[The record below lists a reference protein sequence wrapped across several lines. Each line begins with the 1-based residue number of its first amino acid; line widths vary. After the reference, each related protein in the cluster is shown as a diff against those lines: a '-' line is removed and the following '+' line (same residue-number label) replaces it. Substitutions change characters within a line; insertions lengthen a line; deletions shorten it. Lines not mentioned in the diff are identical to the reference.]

1 MQKDMHDPEHST
13 GEAPDAAR
21 TSWRTVLGGVV
32 AVVLLAI
39 LGYVGYQILHLLN
52 PPNTYETVLTA
63 TVEDKVEA
71 EGVVLF
77 QETLIPGSGDLGY
90 LAEDGARVSAGTVV
104 AEVYTSSGQSALRA
118 ALDSLNEQIGLLQRA
133 ENVSTTQVDT
143 MIQER
148 TTALYDLL
156 DAVDRGDPAA
166 LDAGREDYLLAQNKI
181 LVVTGEDAGFAS
193 RIAALQAEAAQLQ
206 SQLGAPAQIAAP
218 LTGYFVRSASTRQL
232 TRPAGD
238 ILAMDAASLKAA
250 LDAGLDA
257 PLTGCAGKMVSGFS
271 WSYCGVCTAEEGQK
285 LLQAD
290 GTPLDKEVQIRFPGQ
305 TDQALPAQLTEV
317 TIDEGAGL
325 ARFVL
330 TCDSVTGEVLR
341 LGQAEAEVIV
351 SRTTGLRVPAAA
363 VHYVLETPEASSGE
377 AASSGAVEGSAAAG
391 ENYVPGVYV
400 KFGNLAHFCRIDPVD
415 SDHPLVTDGAYII
428 VPPKGTDGSV
438 SEVRLYDQVIVEGQN
453 LYDGK
458 LLS

>member
-13 GEAPDAAR
+13 EEISDAAR

-133 ENVSTTQVDT
+133 ENVSSTQVDT

-232 TRPAGD
+232 TQPAGD

-377 AASSGAVEGSAAAG
+377 AASSGTVEGSAAAG

>member
-1 MQKDMHDPEHST
+1 M
-13 GEAPDAAR
+13 
-21 TSWRTVLGGVV
+21 
-32 AVVLLAI
+32 
-39 LGYVGYQILHLLN
+39 
-52 PPNTYETVLTA
+52 
-63 TVEDKVEA
+63 
-71 EGVVLF
+71 
-77 QETLIPGSGDLGY
+77 
-90 LAEDGARVSAGTVV
+90 
-104 AEVYTSSGQSALRA
+104 
-118 ALDSLNEQIGLLQRA
+118 
-133 ENVSTTQVDT
+133 
-143 MIQER
+143 
-148 TTALYDLL
+148 
-156 DAVDRGDPAA
+156 
-166 LDAGREDYLLAQNKI
+166 
-181 LVVTGEDAGFAS
+181 
-193 RIAALQAEAAQLQ
+193 
-206 SQLGAPAQIAAP
+206 
-218 LTGYFVRSASTRQL
+218 
-232 TRPAGD
+232 
-238 ILAMDAASLKAA
+238 
-250 LDAGLDA
+250 
-257 PLTGCAGKMVSGFS
+257 
-271 WSYCGVCTAEEGQK
+271 
-285 LLQAD
+285 
-290 GTPLDKEVQIRFPGQ
+290 QIRFPGQ

-377 AASSGAVEGSAAAG
+377 AASSGTVEGSAAAG

>member
-1 MQKDMHDPEHST
+1 
-13 GEAPDAAR
+13 
-21 TSWRTVLGGVV
+21 
-32 AVVLLAI
+32 
-39 LGYVGYQILHLLN
+39 
-52 PPNTYETVLTA
+52 
-63 TVEDKVEA
+63 
-71 EGVVLF
+71 
-77 QETLIPGSGDLGY
+77 
-90 LAEDGARVSAGTVV
+90 SAGTVV

-232 TRPAGD
+232 TQPAGD

-257 PLTGCAGKMVSGFS
+257 PLTGCAGKMVLGFS

-290 GTPLDKEVQIRFPGQ
+290 GTPLDKEVQIRFPDQ

-377 AASSGAVEGSAAAG
+377 AASSGTVEGSAAAG
-391 ENYVPGVYV
+391 ENYVPGVYG

>member
-1 MQKDMHDPEHST
+1 M
-13 GEAPDAAR
+13 
-21 TSWRTVLGGVV
+21 
-32 AVVLLAI
+32 VLLLLVI

-232 TRPAGD
+232 TQPAGD

-271 WSYCGVCTAEEGQK
+271 WSYCGVCTAEEAQK

-290 GTPLDKEVQIRFPGQ
+290 GTPLDQKVQIRFPGQ

-363 VHYVLETPEASSGE
+363 VHYVLETPEASSGGGQLPAQWRAAPPQGRTTSPASTSNSATWPTS
-377 AASSGAVEGSAAAG
+377 AASTRWTATTPWSPTAPTSSSRPRAPTARSARCACTTRSSWKDKISTTA
-391 ENYVPGVYV
+391 N
-400 KFGNLAHFCRIDPVD
+400 FCP
-415 SDHPLVTDGAYII
+415 SSY
-428 VPPKGTDGSV
+428 
-438 SEVRLYDQVIVEGQN
+438 
-453 LYDGK
+453 
-458 LLS
+458 

>member
-1 MQKDMHDPEHST
+1 M
-13 GEAPDAAR
+13 
-21 TSWRTVLGGVV
+21 
-32 AVVLLAI
+32 VLLDIMMPGQDGLAV
-39 LGYVGYQILHLLN
+39 LRRLRAEGSSLPVLL
-52 PPNTYETVLTA
+52 LTAKA

-290 GTPLDKEVQIRFPGQ
+290 GTPLDREVQIRFPGQ

-377 AASSGAVEGSAAAG
+377 AASSGTVEGSAAAG

>member
-1 MQKDMHDPEHST
+1 
-13 GEAPDAAR
+13 
-21 TSWRTVLGGVV
+21 
-32 AVVLLAI
+32 
-39 LGYVGYQILHLLN
+39 
-52 PPNTYETVLTA
+52 
-63 TVEDKVEA
+63 
-71 EGVVLF
+71 
-77 QETLIPGSGDLGY
+77 
-90 LAEDGARVSAGTVV
+90 
-104 AEVYTSSGQSALRA
+104 
-118 ALDSLNEQIGLLQRA
+118 
-133 ENVSTTQVDT
+133 

-193 RIAALQAEAAQLQ
+193 RIAALQAEAVQLQ

-232 TRPAGD
+232 TQPAGD

-250 LDAGLDA
+250 LDAGLDT

-363 VHYVLETPEASSGE
+363 VHYVLETPEASPGRWPLPAQWRAAPPQGRTTSPASTSNSATWPTS
-377 AASSGAVEGSAAAG
+377 AASTRWTATTPWSPTAPTSSSRPRAPTARSARCACTTRSSWKDKISTTA
-391 ENYVPGVYV
+391 NFYPSSY
-400 KFGNLAHFCRIDPVD
+400 
-415 SDHPLVTDGAYII
+415 
-428 VPPKGTDGSV
+428 
-438 SEVRLYDQVIVEGQN
+438 
-453 LYDGK
+453 
-458 LLS
+458 